1 MNWPNPKV
9 MIGIGG
15 VGAVITALCCFTPVL
30 VIALGSIG
38 AGAAIAYLD
47 MVLFPLLGLFL
58 LILVVGILRY
68 RRDRTRASDT

>member
-1 MNWPNPKV
+1 MDWTRPKT

-15 VGAVITALCCFTPVL
+15 AGAIITAVCCFTPVL
-30 VIALGSIG
+30 VILLGGIG

-68 RRDRTRASDT
+68 RHSPGPG

>member
-1 MNWPNPKV
+1 MDWTSPKA

-15 VGAVITALCCFTPVL
+15 VGAIVTAVCCFTPVL
-30 VIALGSIG
+30 VILLGGIG

-68 RRDRTRASDT
+68 RHSQGSGSSE